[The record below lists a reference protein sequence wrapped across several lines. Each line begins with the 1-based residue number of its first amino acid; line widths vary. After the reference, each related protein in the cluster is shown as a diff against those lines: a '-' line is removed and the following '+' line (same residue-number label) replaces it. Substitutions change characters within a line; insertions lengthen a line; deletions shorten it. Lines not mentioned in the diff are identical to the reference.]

1 MQGTRG
7 RAYKFRRPNDPHAF
21 VLPGDPTEPS
31 GGGNFGAA
39 AALRA
44 KLQGRAAPA
53 ASAAP
58 KQETVVLPQVDAKGR
73 AMPGAFGR
81 EAAGAGQSLL
91 IIRKTPVVGCLA
103 FLEI

>member
-1 MQGTRG
+1 MLLWKDLSEAPIAGHTIWMV
-7 RAYKFRRPNDPHAF
+7 PTDPYAI

-44 KLQGRAAPA
+44 KLQGRAAPV

-58 KQETVVLPQVDAKGR
+58 KRETVVLPQVDAKGR

-81 EAAGAGQSLL
+81 EAAGAGHSLL
-91 IIRKTPVVGCLA
+91 II
-103 FLEI
+103 